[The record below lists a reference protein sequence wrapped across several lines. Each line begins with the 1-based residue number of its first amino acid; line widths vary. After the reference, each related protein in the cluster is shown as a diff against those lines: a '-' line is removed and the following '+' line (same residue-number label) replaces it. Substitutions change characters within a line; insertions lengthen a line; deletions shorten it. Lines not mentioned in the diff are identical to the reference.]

1 MQPFMVPFSEYTT
14 LTFCL
19 TLGVHSGQ
27 IGGPEL
33 VERGNIISAA
43 KFGYIGRPWSL
54 LVVARNRFFRRQSK
68 LSTCIRRKPH
78 SVVKKKESSEI
89 GGGQMPAKVSREKQ
103 LRGTSISIGESSA
116 SSGILPS

>member
-19 TLGVHSGQ
+19 TLGIHSDQ
-27 IGGPEL
+27 TGGPEL
-33 VERGNIISAA
+33 VERGNIH
-43 KFGYIGRPWSL
+43 FGGEVRVHTQA
-54 LVVARNRFFRRQSK
+54 VVAVSGCHKPFFRRQSK